1 MEPIFD
7 RIKALLDQ
15 HHFDYKVFEH
25 EHVVTSEDAAR
36 IRGTDIRNG
45 AKALVLQS
53 KSGRFFMI
61 VISAAERVDLKKFKQ
76 VINEKNVSLASPEEV
91 LKKTGCTVG
100 SVPPFGNLFDIPVYI
115 DSSFL
120 NKERIVFSAGSHTKS
135 IEMNLKDYLEIVKP
149 RAEDLRKN
157 LA

>member
-1 MEPIFD
+1 MEPVFQ
-7 RIKALLDQ
+7 RIKELLDQ
-15 HHFDYKVFEH
+15 NGYDYKVFKH

-53 KSGRFFMI
+53 KSGKFFMV

-76 VINEKNVSLASPEEV
+76 AIMEKNVALASPEEV
-91 LKKTGCTVG
+91 LKKTRCTVG

-115 DSSFL
+115 DKSFL
-120 NKERIVFSAGSHTKS
+120 SKERIVFSAGSHTKS
-135 IEMNLKDYLEIVKP
+135 IEMNLKDYLEMVKP
-149 RAEDLRKN
+149 IAEDLRKEI
-157 LA
+157 